1 MGRNVTEVPPVF
13 IPAEGMP
20 QTGGNKV
27 KSKKVKRLRQCFLA
41 EVAANPFYFSTFLSV
56 HFPLLSIHLT
66 QLLFELVATQ
76 IGCNDSAVRCHKIA
90 GRDGSDAVCLSG
102 EALPAF
108 QVAQMNP

>member
-1 MGRNVTEVPPVF
+1 MGKYVAEAPPVF

-20 QTGGNKV
+20 QTGGTKT

-76 IGCNDSAVRCHKIA
+76 IGCNDSAVGCHKIA
-90 GRDGSDAVCLSG
+90 CGD
-102 EALPAF
+102 
-108 QVAQMNP
+108 